1 MGNGDM
7 KPEGM
12 NVGAVLW
19 IVWMGV
25 YFYLMVKGRNTLPFR
40 WGGGNP
46 LRALGVVGALLSIG
60 TIYVWWANRRDSK

>member
-1 MGNGDM
+1 M

-19 IVWMGV
+19 IAWMGIFV
-25 YFYLMVKGRNTLPFR
+25 YLIVKHRNTVPLY
-40 WGGGNP
+40 WGANP
-46 LRALGVVGALLSIG
+46 KSLGLFISMGALLAVG